1 MISGS
6 GLELS
11 GGKFSPTDLAK
22 GVGKAANFAIPL
34 AQMFGVEGA
43 DQAATINDAIQGQGF
58 GKGTQRKMLAAAKKG
73 ARVAEK
79 LIDEFGDEK
88 TQRKKN
94 SAKKVGL
101 QIRERRIHTTS
112 NILLLAGVVRVAA
125 AWQSVVSQVCADLSE
140 RIFDRSKYSG
150 LQTMY
155 RIATGATIGPIT

>member
-88 TQRKKN
+88 LKRKKN
-94 SAKKVGL
+94 TGKKVASIISGSGNGGYSPPKKSSK
-101 QIRERRIHTTS
+101 H
-112 NILLLAGVVRVAA
+112 AAPAA
-125 AWQSVVSQVCADLSE
+125 ALRKMASQRGVT
-140 RIFDRSKYSG
+140 R
-150 LQTMY
+150 
-155 RIATGATIGPIT
+155 P